1 MIYKKLIVVALIL
14 TTFLGCS
21 KDDICAEDTPT
32 TPLLIITFNDI
43 ANPTARKTVPGL
55 VIRTTDVNQTV
66 VVSTA
71 SDSIAIPLRTG
82 ANSTRYEFISNS
94 GETNEISDAYTFQYT
109 RDDVYVNRACA
120 FKTTYKNLSAT
131 ESDSGVTDWIFN
143 LTINNE
149 TVENETS
156 AHITFFH

>member
-1 MIYKKLIVVALIL
+1 MVRKFIVFTFIL
-14 TTFLGCS
+14 ATFLGCS

-66 VVSTA
+66 VISSA
-71 SDSIAIPLRTG
+71 SDSIALPLRTG
-82 ANSTRYEFISNS
+82 ANSTRYEFIMNN
-94 GETNEISDAYTFQYT
+94 GTTDQISDAYTFAYL
-109 RDDVYVNRACA
+109 RNDVYVNRACG
-120 FKTTYKNLSAT
+120 FKTTYTNLSVT
-131 ESDSGVTDWIFN
+131 ESDTGTPDWILN

-149 TVENETS
+149 TVENETA
-156 AHITFFH
+156 AHLTFFH